1 MTAVRSIGAV
11 LAAPAL
17 AVAMVLPAGPV
28 APAAAQTVRDVF
40 KRVNASVVVVRTKE
54 QEVSADRQLTGVSGV
69 GSGVLVSADGKVMTA
84 AHVVQTADQIT
95 VEFLSGERV
104 DARVVASEP
113 EADVSLL
120 QLDRVPDGAT
130 VARLGNSDRVE
141 VGEQVFVVGAPYGI
155 GHTLTVGHLSA
166 RHKPKTVYAG
176 LPLAE
181 FLQTDAAINQGNS
194 GGPLFA
200 MTGEVIGIVSHIISK
215 SGGYEGL
222 GFVVSSNMARQLLL
236 ERRSFWSGITTVALF
251 EDLARALNVPQ
262 PVGVLIQRIAR
273 GSPAEQLGL
282 RASTIPA
289 TIGGKSLLV
298 GGDVILAVDGIVIES
313 EQSYVRIQERLS
325 RRTAGDEVTVLVLRE
340 GQVVLLSDRV
350 P

>member
-1 MTAVRSIGAV
+1 MTAAPSVGGV
-11 LAAPAL
+11 LAVAAL
-17 AVAMVLPAGPV
+17 AVAMGLPAGPV
-28 APAAAQTVRDVF
+28 APAAAQTVREVF

-104 DARVVASEP
+104 DARVIASEP

-120 QLDRVPDGAT
+120 QLERVPAGAT

-313 EQSYVRIQERLS
+313 EESYVRIQERLS

>member
-1 MTAVRSIGAV
+1 MTAARSVGAV
-11 LAAPAL
+11 LAVVAL
-17 AVAMVLPAGPV
+17 AVAMVLSAGPV
-28 APAAAQTVRDVF
+28 APAAAQTVREVF

-104 DARVVASEP
+104 DARVIASEP

-120 QLDRVPDGAT
+120 QLERVPAGAT

-313 EQSYVRIQERLS
+313 EESYVRIQERLS

>member
-1 MTAVRSIGAV
+1 MTAARAIGAV
-11 LAAPAL
+11 LAVAAL
-17 AVAMVLPAGPV
+17 AVALPAGPV

-40 KRVNASVVVVRTKE
+40 KRVNASVVVVRTRE
-54 QEVSADRQLTGVSGV
+54 QEVSTDRQLTGVSGV

-95 VEFLSGERV
+95 VEFLGGERV
-104 DARVVASEP
+104 DARVIASEP

-120 QLDRVPDGAT
+120 QLDRVPAGAT

-194 GGPLFA
+194 GGPLFT

-236 ERRSFWSGITTVALF
+236 ERRSFWSGITTMALF

-273 GSPAEQLGL
+273 GSPAELLGL

-298 GGDVILAVDGIVIES
+298 GGDILLAVDGIVIES
-313 EQSYVRIQERLS
+313 EESYVRIQERLS

>member
-1 MTAVRSIGAV
+1 
-11 LAAPAL
+11 
-17 AVAMVLPAGPV
+17 
-28 APAAAQTVRDVF
+28 
-40 KRVNASVVVVRTKE
+40 
-54 QEVSADRQLTGVSGV
+54 
-69 GSGVLVSADGKVMTA
+69 
-84 AHVVQTADQIT
+84 
-95 VEFLSGERV
+95 
-104 DARVVASEP
+104 VVASEP

-120 QLDRVPDGAT
+120 QLARVPPGAV
-130 VARLGNSDRVE
+130 VARLGDSDRIE
-141 VGEQVFVVGAPYGI
+141 VGEEVFVVGAPYGI

-236 ERRSFWSGITTVALF
+236 ERRSFWSGITTMALF
-251 EDLARALNVPQ
+251 GDLARALNVPQ

-273 GSPAEQLGL
+273 GSPAEHLGL
-282 RASTIPA
+282 RASTIAA

-313 EQSYVRIQERLS
+313 EDSYLQIQQRLS
-325 RRTAGDEVTVLVLRE
+325 QRRPGDEITVLVLRDGE
-340 GQVVLLSDRV
+340 VMLLRDRV